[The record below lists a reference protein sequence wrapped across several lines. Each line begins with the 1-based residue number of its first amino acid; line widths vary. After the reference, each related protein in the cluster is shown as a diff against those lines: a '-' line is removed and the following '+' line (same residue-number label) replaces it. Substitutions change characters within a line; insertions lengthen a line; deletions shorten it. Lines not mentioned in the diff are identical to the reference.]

1 MKTVYE
7 KPLVEVL
14 ELHTEKIANS
24 DMEESDMVDGG
35 LWFSS
40 NMDDDWT

>member
-1 MKTVYE
+1 MKAVYE

-24 DMEESDMVDGG
+24 DMEDGDF
-35 LWFSS
+35 WFS
-40 NMDDDWT
+40 NMDDSWS